1 MSHNHLYR
9 RCQPRKSRKAPL
21 VIACV
26 IAAIVLFYGWMG
38 NRDAE
43 PQLAV
48 ITYDCAPSMEM
59 DMPIDVG
66 RVQL

>member
-1 MSHNHLYR
+1 MSHNQYFSQ
-9 RCQPRKSRKAPL
+9 CQPRRKSRKGFYL
-21 VIACV
+21 IVV
-26 IAAIVLFYGWMG
+26 AAIVLFYGWMG
-38 NRDAE
+38 SRDAE

-48 ITYDCAPSMEM
+48 ITYDCAPSMDM